1 MFQCEGNGACEASWP
16 RDPTWALRN
25 KGPTGGK
32 HASHARRPSRRIP
45 LNDLGVRGQARR
57 CRRMIWLASCAAAA
71 RSVRPDRRASC
82 SWRQEGTCLARRR
95 TGYLER
101 PASSPVSRRT
111 WNLPRAAHLHAQ
123 HPTPPVPCTSSLA
136 CPAPA
141 ISDQTVSSLNPSWSS
156 PSLAAGLSSSP
167 SPPRLACPSLCLRA
181 ASLPPSPSLSL
192 PLPLPLPS
200 SPSVLSIYT
209 LFSASPPPVSSLFSL
224 SCTLHS
230 LVSLPSSVVALDCFL
245 RQIPIYVRHTPVH
258 SKQSSSCT
266 LMR

>member
-1 MFQCEGNGACEASWP
+1 MSRKTTYRVPGAP
-16 RDPTWALRN
+16 
-25 KGPTGGK
+25 GVV
-32 HASHARRPSRRIP
+32 ARVAAYLEPPAGRPSPRP
-45 LNDLGVRGQARR
+45 TPD
-57 CRRMIWLASCAAAA
+57 AS
-71 RSVRPDRRASC
+71 RPMHL
-82 SWRQEGTCLARRR
+82 LAR
-95 TGYLER
+95 
-101 PASSPVSRRT
+101 
-111 WNLPRAAHLHAQ
+111 LPCPSDLRSNRL
-123 HPTPPVPCTSSLA
+123 VP
-136 CPAPA
+136 
-141 ISDQTVSSLNPSWSS
+141 LNPSWSS

-167 SPPRLACPSLCLRA
+167 SPPRLACPSLCLLRA
-181 ASLPPSPSLSL
+181 ASLPPSPSLSH
-192 PLPLPLPS
+192 PLPLPS